1 MPKRPRRPRC
11 SDLEPCP
18 LSRQTHQSSDLAYP
32 VGFDM
37 GWYHRSSGTVCTG
50 PCIVGF
56 CTLNTLQSSPVGTGK
71 AKCPGPAYPTYVLR
85 HRRVLFVYIIQ
96 GKKTSGCWQHVTR
109 KAQET
114 RPMGQEVQYLHAHD
128 VSFPFF
134 LFLHLISIRRRRN
147 MSPA

>member
-37 GWYHRSSGTVCTG
+37 GWYHRSIGTVCTG

-71 AKCPGPAYPTYVLR
+71 AKCPGPAYPTCTPTSTLCIYHTR
-85 HRRVLFVYIIQ
+85 
-96 GKKTSGCWQHVTR
+96 KKTSGCWQHVTR

-114 RPMGQEVQYLHAHD
+114 RPMVKNSSTYMHTT
-128 VSFPFF
+128 FPFHF
-134 LFLHLISIRRRRN
+134 FFVSSSN
-147 MSPA
+147 FD